1 MAARGKSHSKDQNRI
16 PRVAVLVDTSTS
28 WGRRI
33 VMGIHNYIRKSGR
46 WQLFIE
52 ARGMEEH
59 WSVPPGWRGD
69 GVIARIGHPEMAAEL
84 KTLRIPV
91 INVSGI
97 ELAGA
102 DFTRVATD
110 LNASAKLASDHF
122 LNRGFKHFAFFSLS
136 GLSYVATL
144 QEAFVRAVRSAR
156 CECAIHTEM
165 PRHGAEM
172 DWNADLAQLGEW
184 LRSLPKPVGV
194 LTWNQSSGREVIF
207 ACQVAGLLVPEEVA
221 VLSASDDDLLCE
233 VLHIPMSGIMV
244 AAEQIGH
251 EAARLLHRLMRG
263 GKPPQQPTLF
273 PPLSVV
279 TRQSTDTLAMPD
291 RALVK
296 ALSFIRGNVFREIQV
311 NEVAREAGVSR
322 RVLERRFADQ
332 LGRTP
337 AEEIRRLHFERAKEL
352 LAGTDLPIPDV
363 AAAAG
368 FGSPEYLAYLFRE
381 NMQVTPLQYRK
392 QIRSR

>member
-1 MAARGKSHSKDQNRI
+1 MRLSPKNLRHMAARAKSHSKDKNRI

-52 ARGMEEH
+52 ARGMEEN
-59 WSVPPGWRGD
+59 WSVPPGWQGD
-69 GVIARIGHPEMAAEL
+69 GVIARIGHPGMAAEL

-122 LNRGFKHFAFFSLS
+122 LNRGFKNFAFFSLS

-144 QEAFVRAVRSAR
+144 QEGFVRAVRAAR

-251 EAARLLHRLMRG
+251 EAARWLHRLMRG
-263 GKPPQQPTLF
+263 GKPPTC
-273 PPLSVV
+273 S
-279 TRQSTDTLAMPD
+279 STSNPS
-291 RALVK
+291 K
-296 ALSFIRGNVFREIQV
+296 SKSECGH
-311 NEVAREAGVSR
+311 
-322 RVLERRFADQ
+322 
-332 LGRTP
+332 
-337 AEEIRRLHFERAKEL
+337 AE
-352 LAGTDLPIPDV
+352 
-363 AAAAG
+363 
-368 FGSPEYLAYLFRE
+368 
-381 NMQVTPLQYRK
+381 
-392 QIRSR
+392 

>member
-1 MAARGKSHSKDQNRI
+1 MAARGKSHPKSKHSI
-16 PRVAVLVDTSTS
+16 PRVAVLVDTSSS

-33 VMGIHNYIRKSGR
+33 VKGIHNYIRKSGR

-52 ARGMEEH
+52 ARGMEEN

-69 GVIARIGHPEMAAEL
+69 GVIARIGNPEMAAEL
-84 KTLRIPV
+84 KNLRIPV
-91 INVSGI
+91 VNVSGI
-97 ELAGA
+97 QLQGA
-102 DFTRVATD
+102 DFPRVSTD
-110 LNASAKLASDHF
+110 LNASAKLAADHF

-136 GLSYVATL
+136 GLSYVAAL
-144 QEAFVRAVRSAR
+144 QGAFVHTVKSAGA
-156 CECAIHTEM
+156 ECAIHTEV
-165 PRHGAEM
+165 PRNGAEM

-263 GKPPQQPTLF
+263 EKPPKDPTLF
-273 PPLSVV
+273 HSLSVV
-279 TRQSTDTLAMPD
+279 TRHSTDTLAMPD

-296 ALSFIRGNVFREIQV
+296 ALSFIRANVSREIQV

-322 RVLERRFADQ
+322 RVLERRFAEQ

-352 LAGTDLPIPDV
+352 LAGTDLSIPDV
-363 AAAAG
+363 AEAAG
-368 FGSPEYLAYLFRE
+368 IGSPEYLAYLFRE
-381 NMQVTPLQYRK
+381 NMKVTPLQYRK

>member
-1 MAARGKSHSKDQNRI
+1 MAARGKSHPKGKHSI

-33 VMGIHNYIRKSGR
+33 VTGIHNYIRKSGR

-52 ARGMEEH
+52 ARGMEEN
-59 WSVPPGWRGD
+59 WSVPPGWQGD
-69 GVIARIGHPEMAAEL
+69 GVIARIGNPEMAAGL
-84 KTLRIPV
+84 KALRIPV

-97 ELAGA
+97 QLPGVA
-102 DFTRVATD
+102 FPRVTTD
-110 LNASAKLASDHF
+110 LNASARLAADHF

-136 GLSYVATL
+136 GLSYVAAL
-144 QEAFVRAVRSAR
+144 QEAFVRAVQSAGVQ
-156 CECAIHTEM
+156 CAIHTEM

-184 LRSLPKPVGV
+184 LRTLPKPVGV

-233 VLHIPMSGIMV
+233 VLQIPMSGIMV

-263 GKPPQQPTLF
+263 GKAPKEPTLF
-273 PPLSVV
+273 PSLNVV
-279 TRQSTDTLAMPD
+279 TRHSTDTLAMPD

-296 ALSFIRGNVFREIQV
+296 ALSYIRANVAREIQV
-311 NEVAREAGVSR
+311 NDVAREAGVSR
-322 RVLERRFADQ
+322 RVLERRFAEQ

-352 LAGTDLPIPDV
+352 LAETDLPIPDV
-363 AAAAG
+363 AEAAG

-381 NMQVTPLQYRK
+381 NMKVTPLQYRK

>member
-1 MAARGKSHSKDQNRI
+1 MAARGKTHSNSKQSI

-33 VMGIHNYIRKSGR
+33 VTGIHNYIRKSGR

-52 ARGMEEH
+52 ARGMEEN

-69 GVIARIGHPEMAAEL
+69 GVIARIGSPEMAAEL

-97 ELAGA
+97 QLPGV
-102 DFTRVATD
+102 DFPRVTTD
-110 LNASAKLASDHF
+110 LNASARLAADHF

-144 QEAFVRAVRSAR
+144 QEAFVRAVESAGGQ
-156 CECAIHTEM
+156 CVIHTEV

-172 DWNADLAQLGEW
+172 DWNADLAKLGEW

-233 VLHIPMSGIMV
+233 VLQIPMSGIMV

-263 GKPPQQPTLF
+263 GKAPKEPILF
-273 PPLSVV
+273 PSLSVV
-279 TRQSTDTLAMPD
+279 TRHSTDTLAMPD

-296 ALSFIRGNVFREIQV
+296 ALSYIRANVSREIQV
-311 NEVAREAGVSR
+311 NDVAREAGVSR
-322 RVLERRFADQ
+322 RVLERRFAEQ

-352 LAGTDLPIPDV
+352 LAETDLPIPDV
-363 AAAAG
+363 AEAAG

-381 NMQVTPLQYRK
+381 NMKVTPLQYRK